1 MEKFDVPVPTQ
12 EKVGRW
18 LTWGVLGV
26 AVIFGGKFLLP
37 HVNQFLGLVE
47 IALATTTNIVVS
59 GFCLMVLAY
68 LIMTFAP
75 TIKQGIDVFAER
87 TTWALVNADP
97 VGHLRVWLKEVQAD
111 KQEFANQLEGIGQ
124 AIGTVEASMA
134 RAGEDAN
141 KAQSRYN
148 SAMRSGNANTQSF
161 SVAAGK
167 YSDSVKRYEK
177 MLGPLKML
185 ERELQKLFAVYE
197 REEFSL
203 ATDIDIQSKEW
214 EVAQRAGA
222 ALDSAFRFLT
232 KKSKKQVFAE
242 QASKVISDRYAS
254 QFGRLRTLKNMSHD
268 LIETFN
274 LETGEYDAIAYEKWQ
289 QQSALVVDSR
299 SGKLEQV
306 PMATV
311 QAAKA
316 IPRF

>member
-1 MEKFDVPVPTQ
+1 MEKFDVPVPVQ
-12 EKVGRW
+12 EKIGRY
-18 LTWGVLGV
+18 LTWGVIGAA
-26 AVIFGGKFLLP
+26 AVVGGNFLLP
-37 HVNQFLGLVE
+37 HVNTFLGLVQT
-47 IALATTTNIVVS
+47 ALATTTNIVLS
-59 GFCLMVLAY
+59 ALGLMVLSY
-68 LIMTFAP
+68 LALTFAP
-75 TIKQGIDVFAER
+75 MIKQGIDVFAER
-87 TTWALVNADP
+87 ATWALVNADP
-97 VGHLRVWLKEVQAD
+97 VGHLRIWLKEVRAD

-124 AIGTVEASMA
+124 AIATVESSMGKA
-134 RAGEDAN
+134 NDAATT
-141 KAQSRYN
+141 AQNRYN
-148 SAMRSGNANTQSF
+148 SAMKNGKSDTQTY

-167 YSDSVKRYEK
+167 YSESVKRYEK

-185 ERELQKLFAVYE
+185 ERELQKLYEVYE

-268 LIETFN
+268 LIETFD

-289 QQSALVVDSR
+289 QQSSLVIDNR

-306 PMATV
+306 PMATI
-311 QAAKA
+311 QAAQPL
-316 IPRF
+316 PRF

>member
-1 MEKFDVPVPTQ
+1 MEKFEVPVPVQ
-12 EKVGRW
+12 EKIGRY
-18 LTWGVLGV
+18 LTWGVIGAI
-26 AVIFGGKFLLP
+26 AVVGGNFLLP
-37 HVNQFLGLVE
+37 HVNTFLGLVQT
-47 IALATTTNIVVS
+47 ALATTTNIVLS
-59 GFCLMVLAY
+59 ALGLMVLSY
-68 LIMTFAP
+68 LALTFAP
-75 TIKQGIDVFAER
+75 MIKQGIDVFAER
-87 TTWALVNADP
+87 ATWALVNADP
-97 VGHLRVWLKEVQAD
+97 VGHLRIWLKEVRAD
-111 KQEFANQLEGIGQ
+111 KQEFSNQLEGIGQ
-124 AIGTVEASMA
+124 AVATVEGSMSKA
-134 RAGEDAN
+134 NDAATS
-141 KAQSRYN
+141 AQNRYN
-148 SAMRSGNANTQSF
+148 TAMKNGKSDTQTY

-167 YSDSVKRYEK
+167 YSESVKRYEK

-185 ERELQKLFAVYE
+185 ERELQKLYEVYE

-268 LIETFN
+268 LIETFD

-289 QQSALVVDSR
+289 QQSSLVIDNR

-306 PMATV
+306 PMATI
-311 QAAKA
+311 QAAQPL
-316 IPRF
+316 PRF